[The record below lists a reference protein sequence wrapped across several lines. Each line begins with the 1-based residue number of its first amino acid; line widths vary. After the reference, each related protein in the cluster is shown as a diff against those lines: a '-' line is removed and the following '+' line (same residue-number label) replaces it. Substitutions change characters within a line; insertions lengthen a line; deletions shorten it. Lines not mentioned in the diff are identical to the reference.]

1 MASWDDEIDLPFTDD
16 EGEFRYSDYD
26 LLSFSMLSTG
36 TSRYQYCRFNF
47 LYRYWFIIYTDFNT
61 SKLKLRQCTCKSKS
75 ITG

>member
-36 TSRYQYCRFNF
+36 SYQYCRLNF
-47 LYRYWFIIYTDFNT
+47 LYRYWFIIYADLNT